1 MASQVRASLRQ
12 RRTLHLDLQVRATV
26 QHEHA
31 ARHAAQVARAERAHQ
46 RARALAAARRGA
58 RARRGRG
65 AAGLVAARPWL
76 RACRRAGRRRQACRA
91 APARRRPRAPVP
103 AAATSSAP
111 WPGAA
116 QGCPLCARLPSPRGQ
131 PHPALAPALRVR
143 LHPSGHRQDM
153 MWLRVGVKG
162 RCRGARARAGLL
174 PRDGRATAPLHR
186 PRRPAAR
193 QACQALAGP
202 APGSGRAWPR
212 STAAPGASRSRPAGA
227 GKKRRASSSGRL
239 PQRRRA
245 CAWAGGAYG
254 RADRQPVQA
263 SAESALQRAGRQA
276 ARGLRAGRNR
286 TCLVVTPR
294 TRRRAALRRP
304 DTCYN
309 RMAQPHCIIAGG
321 ACSRTTCLASRH
333 AWLGSGQGG
342 AAGPG
347 PHQR

>member
-1 MASQVRASLRQ
+1 VRNARTSALGPLRP
-12 RRTLHLDLQVRATV
+12 LGAGP
-26 QHEHA
+26 
-31 ARHAAQVARAERAHQ
+31 ARA
-46 RARALAAARRGA
+46 AAAAPPGLSRPGPGSA
-58 RARRGRG
+58 P
-65 AAGLVAARPWL
+65 AAAPAVGG
-76 RACRRAGRRRQACRA
+76 RAGRA